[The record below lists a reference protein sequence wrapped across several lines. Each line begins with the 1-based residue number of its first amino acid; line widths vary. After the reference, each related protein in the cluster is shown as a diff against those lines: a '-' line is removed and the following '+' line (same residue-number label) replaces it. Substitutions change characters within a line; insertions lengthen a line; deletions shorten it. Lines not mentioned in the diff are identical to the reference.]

1 MKFYG
6 NGYSDS
12 MVESDVWATLDGRY
26 WIQIL
31 RENLTYE
38 LFNEGKLLGTFRT
51 LKTAKTFAVNHEVK
65 RMNTQY
71 VAERKSR
78 NA

>member
-6 NGYSDS
+6 NGCSDS
-12 MVESDVWATLDGRY
+12 SVDSDVWATLDGRY

-31 RENLTYE
+31 GHNRTYE
-38 LFNEGKLLGTFRT
+38 LFNENKLLGTFNSVR
-51 LKTAKTFAVNHEVK
+51 AARGFAVNYEVK
-65 RMNTQY
+65 RMAAEY
-71 VAERKSR
+71 VAERKVR